1 MPGVKPVV
9 TDSGSTTSSAPVAS
23 THASTQSTRL
33 GQVALDRLGRERPGS
48 GAIWTAATVNAFMG
62 DLLPATVA
70 SPVP

>member
-1 MPGVKPVV
+1 MV
-9 TDSGSTTSSAPVAS
+9 TDSGRTTSSAPVDS
-23 THASTQSTRL
+23 TARVTQSDALARL
-33 GQVALDRLGRERPGS
+33 PLTDSAVSGPGS